1 MRRTCALLSFVAL
14 CAATL
19 AVATAAPTPRHGT
32 TRATAATTPAQAAVL
47 ADFVRRGRSD
57 ARTGFRPE
65 VGVQSTEFAG
75 PVIVSPHPRQD
86 RTYRGVLL
94 DGSDRWRSL
103 LRGAPPLFA

>member
-1 MRRTCALLSFVAL
+1 MRRICVLLSFVAL

-19 AVATAAPTPRHGT
+19 TVATAAPAPRHGT
-32 TRATAATTPAQAAVL
+32 TRATAATTSTPAAVL
-47 ADFVRRGRSD
+47 ADVVRRGRSD

-75 PVIVSPHPRQD
+75 PVIFSPRPRQD